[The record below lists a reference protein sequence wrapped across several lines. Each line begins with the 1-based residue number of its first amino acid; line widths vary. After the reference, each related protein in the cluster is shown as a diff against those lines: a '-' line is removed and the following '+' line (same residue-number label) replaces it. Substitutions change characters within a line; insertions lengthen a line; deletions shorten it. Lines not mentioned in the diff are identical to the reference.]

1 LGIDAQ
7 VPDVVMSSSDEK
19 DEFHLSK
26 KKRNAPSAL
35 NKKRKDLAL
44 YREIVE
50 FDYDLLKSL
59 EEEQAEEFE
68 QTQQDQKSWPC
79 LVGRVR

>member
-1 LGIDAQ
+1 M
-7 VPDVVMSSSDEK
+7 VMSSSDEK

-35 NKKRKDLAL
+35 NKKRKDLVL

-50 FDYDLLKSL
+50 FDYDQLKAL
-59 EEEQAEEFE
+59 EDEQAEEFE
-68 QTQQDQKSWPC
+68 KMQQEQQAWSC
-79 LVGRVR
+79 LVGRVRRHRIH